1 MFKDKVYELDMN
13 IFYLKLNFV
22 WFRKLFLYS
31 YMLEFDV

>member
-13 IFYLKLNFV
+13 KFYLKLNLV

>member
-1 MFKDKVYELDMN
+1 MFQYKVYELDIN
-13 IFYLKLNFV
+13 IFYLKLNLV

>member
-1 MFKDKVYELDMN
+1 MFKDKVYKLDMN
-13 IFYLKLNFV
+13 IFYLKLNLV